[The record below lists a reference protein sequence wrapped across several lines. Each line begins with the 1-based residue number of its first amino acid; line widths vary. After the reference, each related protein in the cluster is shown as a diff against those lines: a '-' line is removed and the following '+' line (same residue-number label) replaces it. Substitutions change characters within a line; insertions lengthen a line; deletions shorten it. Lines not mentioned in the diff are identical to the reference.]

1 MPTERNALR
10 LGITTL
16 VVLTLFFTAIIYIG
30 GSSFDSRVPIVV
42 LVKHDLKIPR
52 IKAGAPI
59 VCGPQQ
65 VGVVTSVKTIERP
78 TSPPHDG
85 ETDLYFE
92 IDGQVNAVIDLR
104 SDCRIAVEGQILGDQ
119 GQLTI
124 EHRGTDAKRASP
136 AHPIEARAIG
146 FASDLAMITSQFD
159 EQDPKSLISQIKSQL
174 DAASPVSF
182 VAKIH
187 RILDDLKGVMFNLK
201 QTVDPSVQTAL
212 VNKIGSILDHITAIT
227 ATLDRQMSPGDD
239 RMMLSKI
246 HHSLDLIDRALA
258 TVADT
263 IDENRPDVRS
273 TVVSVE
279 GIVAKLDGD
288 VLPAVQNELSATNAD
303 SLLAKTHAAFDKLNQ
318 SLEDIDVVT
327 HKAKRIVTRSEDR
340 IVTLVQNAKVASDHL
355 KAATKNLRLHPW
367 ALIHQPTATESKQK
381 FILDAVREF
390 TEASAHLDDC
400 IGQLDAMLEAE
411 DGHLT
416 DDDPTLQ
423 AIRKEI
429 KSATDRFGKTEKALW
444 EQLDV
449 R

>member
-16 VVLTLFFTAIIYIG
+16 VVLILFFTAIIYIG
-30 GSSFDSRVPIVV
+30 DSSFDTRVPIVV

-59 VCGPQQ
+59 ICGPQQ
-65 VGVVTSVKTIERP
+65 VGVVTSVKSVERP
-78 TSPPHDG
+78 TSPPRLGD
-85 ETDLYFE
+85 TDLYFE
-92 IDGQVNAVIDLR
+92 IDGKVNAVIDLR
-104 SDCRIAVEGQILGDQ
+104 VDCRIAVEGQILGDQ

-124 EHRGTDAKRASP
+124 EHRGTDSKRASP

-174 DAASPVSF
+174 DTTSPASF
-182 VAKIH
+182 VAKVH
-187 RILDDLKGVMFNLK
+187 GILDDIKNVVFNLK

-212 VNKIGSILDHITAIT
+212 VNKIGSILDHINTIT
-227 ATLDRQMSPGDD
+227 ATLDRQFSTDDD

-246 HHSLDLIDRALA
+246 HHSLDLIDRTLA

-263 IDENRPDVRS
+263 IDENRSDVRS
-273 TVVSVE
+273 TVAAVK
-279 GIVAKLDGD
+279 GVATKLDRK
-288 VLPAVQNELSATNAD
+288 VVPAVQNELNVANGSG
-303 SLLAKTHAAFDKLNQ
+303 LLAKTHAAFNTLNQ
-318 SLEDIDVVT
+318 SLDDVSVVT
-327 HKAKRIVTRSEDR
+327 HKAKRIATLSEDR
-340 IVTLVQNAKVASDHL
+340 ILTLVQNAKAASEHL

-367 ALIHQPTATESKQK
+367 TLIHQPTATESKQK

-390 TEASAHLDDC
+390 SDASAHLDDC
-400 IGQLDAMLEAE
+400 IGQLHAMLEAE
-411 DGHLT
+411 SGHLD

-423 AIRKEI
+423 AIKKEI
-429 KSATDRFGKTEKALW
+429 KSAADRFGKTEKMLW
-444 EQLDV
+444 QQLDMH
-449 R
+449 